1 MSLLWFR
8 VVNKDNKGGQTV
20 EIRVGSG
27 EIWETKDEPMM
38 RRLMYWVLRI
48 GRSKDNSRRLSSVVH
63 LLFSAFFPVVLEKG
77 QTDKDGRS
85 EDIAVSR
92 GRRSKKN
99 ATVRVK
105 TVWENPRQSISRE
118 EVLDPLL
125 GHPVVGRNK

>member
-1 MSLLWFR
+1 M
-8 VVNKDNKGGQTV
+8 
-20 EIRVGSG
+20 
-27 EIWETKDEPMM
+27 
-38 RRLMYWVLRI
+38 
-48 GRSKDNSRRLSSVVH
+48 SSVVH